1 MTCAIT
7 AELVEGYS
15 HCPRKAFL
23 LLWNTVA
30 RDPHDHASLI
40 EEQEAENRKTYRNRL
55 LETTSAVVSCGP
67 FDPSA
72 DREIVVDV
80 VLSADGLEARCDA
93 IRWAGKTLAPGKS
106 KNGYEPVMV
115 VGTHHVAQ
123 SQIIALAYLG
133 HVLGQLQH
141 HVPIAGTI
149 VLADGQACRITLTKK
164 YQRVKS
170 IVAVLKAWTEDS
182 SEEAPPVVLNKHCPS
197 CPFRD
202 PCHRQ
207 AETED
212 NLSLLDRMSPRI
224 MKKYHAKGIF
234 TVNQLSYLFQPR
246 RTTKKRK
253 RRPVR
258 HNLELQALSLRTEKT
273 YVEQLPDLSR
283 REIELFV
290 DVEGIPD
297 RGSYYLIGLL
307 VCENGEASYHSFWA
321 NGVVEEGWIW
331 ESFLDRVAAFPGAP
345 LYHYGSYE
353 RKAFE
358 SLAKRYGK
366 GQEVAGR
373 LINVTASVYG
383 KIYFPVRSNGLK
395 ALGRFLGAAWTA
407 PEASG
412 LQSLVWRHRW
422 EMTGADQYMHALLQY
437 NREDCEALRLVTNA
451 LCSIKERADSE
462 PSVDFVD
469 HPKRYATEIGS
480 VVHRQFEQILK
491 YAEAG
496 SGKKVNRLRLRDAEQ
511 ADEPKKTGAQ
521 KGHQAFERII
531 PAKAARTFRVASKRR
546 CPRHHVPLVS
556 DPEKPAEKTVIDLV
570 FNRNGCRKTVATY
583 VGTKA
588 SCPKCTCS
596 YSPPCFN
603 RLYRSSF
610 GHGFQV
616 WTIYQRII
624 LRLPYRIITQVMEHL
639 FGVGMSQGTVINFL
653 RYVASYYKVTEAA
666 ILQAILK
673 SEFVHVDETRV
684 NIQGVEQYVWVF
696 TDGRHVFFRMT
707 ETREAEIVYQVLSN
721 YEGVLVTD
729 FYPGYDSMPC
739 KQQKCLVHLIRDLND
754 DLWKAPFDR
763 EFEAFVL
770 EIRTLFVPIFG
781 AIDRYGLKAR
791 HLRKF
796 ETSVERFYDRH
807 IVSKEYASEIAAKYQ
822 KRFQRYRESLFTFLG
837 QDGIPWNNNM
847 AERAIR
853 QLAIQRKISGTFFKN
868 AAPQYL
874 LLLSIAQTCRFQEK
888 SFLKFL
894 LSKERDVD
902 QFRRSRPI
910 KYSARV
916 GQRESLKSPLL
927 HDDPVQDGTSP
938 PNPLLHPAPPLP
950 S

>member
-7 AELVEGYS
+7 AEIVEGYS
-15 HCPRKAFL
+15 LCPRKAFL
-23 LLWNTVA
+23 LLWDTVE

-40 EEQEAENRKTYRNRL
+40 EEQEADNRKTYRNRL
-55 LETTSAVVSCGP
+55 LETTSAVVTCGP
-67 FDPSA
+67 LDPLG

-93 IRWAGKTLAPGKS
+93 VRWARRTSAQGKRKRS
-106 KNGYEPVMV
+106 YEPVMV

-149 VLADGQACRITLTKK
+149 VLADGQACRLNLTKK
-164 YQRVKS
+164 YQQVKS

-182 SEEAPPVVLNKHCPS
+182 SEDAPPVVLNKHCPS

-202 PCHRQ
+202 PCYRQ
-207 AETED
+207 AEAED

-224 MKKYHAKGIF
+224 MKRYHAKGIF

-258 HNLELQALSLRTEKT
+258 HNLELQALALRTEKT
-273 YVEQLPDLSR
+273 YVEQLPELSR
-283 REIELFV
+283 REVELFV
-290 DVEGIPD
+290 DLEGIPD
-297 RGSYYLIGLL
+297 QGLYYLIGLL
-307 VCENGEASYHSFWA
+307 VCEKGETRYHSFWA
-321 NGVVEEGWIW
+321 NGVTEEGRTW
-331 ESFLDRVAAFPGAP
+331 ESFLDRVAAFPHAP

-366 GQEVAGR
+366 GQEMAGR
-373 LINVTASVYG
+373 LVNVTASIYG

-395 ALGRFLGAAWTA
+395 TLGRFLGAAWTA

-422 EMTGADQYMHALLQY
+422 EMTGADQHMHALFHY
-437 NREDCEALRLVTNA
+437 NREDCEALRLVANA
-451 LCSIKERADSE
+451 LCSIKEKADSE
-462 PSVDFVD
+462 PSVDFVAQ
-469 HPKRYATEIGS
+469 PKRYTTEIGS
-480 VVHRQFEQILK
+480 AVHRQFEQILK

-496 SGKKVNRLRLRDAEQ
+496 SGKKVNRLRLKDAAQ
-511 ADEPKKTGAQ
+511 AEGPKKKGAP
-521 KGHQAFERII
+521 KGHQAYQRVI
-531 PAKAARTFRVASKRR
+531 PAKATRTFRVTSKKR
-546 CPRHHVPLVS
+546 CPIHHVLLVS
-556 DPEKPAEKTVIDLV
+556 DPEKPAKKTVIDLV
-570 FNRNGCRKTVATY
+570 FHRNGCRKTVATY

-588 SCPKCTCS
+588 CCAKCTFS
-596 YSPPCFN
+596 YNPPCFD

-616 WTIYQRII
+616 WTIYQRVI

-639 FGVGMSQGTVINFL
+639 FGVGMCEATVVDFL
-653 RYVASYYKVTEAA
+653 RYMASYYKVTEAA
-666 ILQAILK
+666 ILQAMLK
-673 SEFVHVDETRV
+673 SEFIHVDETRI

-696 TDGRHVFFRMT
+696 TDGRHVCFRLT
-707 ETREAEIVYQVLSN
+707 ETREAEIVHQVLSG
-721 YEGVLVTD
+721 YEGVLVSD
-729 FYPGYDSMPC
+729 FYPGYDSVPC

-770 EIRTLFVPIFG
+770 GIRTLFVPIFG
-781 AIDRYGLKAR
+781 AIDRYGLKVR

-796 ETSVERFYDRH
+796 EASVERFYATH
-807 IVSKEYASEIAAKYQ
+807 IDTKEYASEIAAKYQ
-822 KRFQRYRESLFTFLG
+822 NRFKRYRESLFTFLV
-837 QDGIPWNNNM
+837 QDSIPWNNNM

-853 QLAIQRKISGTFFKN
+853 QLAIQKKISRTFFKN
-868 AAPQYL
+868 VAPQYL
-874 LLLSIAQTCRFQEK
+874 LLLAIAQTCRFQEK

-910 KYSARV
+910 KYSTPV
-916 GQRESLKSPLL
+916 NQRENLKSPPLRN
-927 HDDPVQDGTSP
+927 DSVQDGTHSP
-938 PNPLLHPAPPLP
+938 PNPRLHPTAP